1 MKAIILAS
9 LLGGAAGA
17 VVVNGTI
24 NYSSPFKL
32 TVPIDSAFHVVPSVA
47 NIWSWTGPADG
58 SPILVDIDG
67 DGVMD
72 TNDPKVK
79 VVITDMQVRDL
90 RITGNSETGVE
101 LMDASGPRWFQRS
114 WNFNSLLQS
123 DSTHFST
130 PIVLPTGSD
139 LWLQTFDG
147 GQATNASWTPTV
159 TLIGRVQNL

>member
-1 MKAIILAS
+1 MKAIVLAS

-32 TVPIDSAFHVVPSVA
+32 GVPIDGAFNVLPSVA
-47 NIWSWTGPADG
+47 NIWQWTGPADG

-72 TNDPKVK
+72 TSDPKVK
-79 VVITDMQVRDL
+79 VVITDV
-90 RITGNSETGVE
+90 IKATGWSVVISGS
-101 LMDASGPRWFQRS
+101 SGPTLEVS
-114 WNFNSLLQS
+114 G
-123 DSTHFST
+123 ST
-130 PIVLPTGSD
+130 PDLHLTTPWVLPTGSD
-139 LWLQTFDG
+139 LFVNG
-147 GQATNASWTPTV
+147 PSFHPTV